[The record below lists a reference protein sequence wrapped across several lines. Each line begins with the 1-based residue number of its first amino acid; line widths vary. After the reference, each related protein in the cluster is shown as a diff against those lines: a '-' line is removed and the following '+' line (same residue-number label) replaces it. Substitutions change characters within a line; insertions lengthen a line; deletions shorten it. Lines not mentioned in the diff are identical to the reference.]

1 MENQSSESQTVIR
14 HFKSSRAIRL
24 DVGKTMHQP
33 FSSANTH
40 LHVRPSLVG
49 AFQFPIELPCIAHAF
64 AKPAEAVLLFIVP
77 QHRPAKH
84 HANWHLIGQRLKRR
98 AWAPRARKMDVR
110 PGPEQPVPVPAVVTL
125 HSIAQTLTTKS
136 PVIQRNLA

>member
-1 MENQSSESQTVIR
+1 MENQSSDSQTVVR
-14 HFKSSRAIRL
+14 HFKSSRTIRL
-24 DVGKTMHQP
+24 DVGKTVHQP
-33 FSSANTH
+33 LSSANTH
-40 LHVRPSLVG
+40 LHVRPSLAG

-84 HANWHLIGQRLKRR
+84 HANWHLIGQRLKPR
-98 AWAPRARKMDVR
+98 AWAPPARKMDLR
-110 PGPEQPVPVPAVVTL
+110 PRPEVPVPIPSVVPL
-125 HSIAQTLTTKS
+125 HPLPQRLPSKG